1 MSSQA
6 AVLLSVF
13 FVAHFLG
20 DFTPLAT
27 QRMQE
32 AKRAGTPIGPIAL
45 HALVHAA
52 LVGLAVAL
60 VARPEPILVLAAVA
74 IEFWT
79 HLLLDWWKGVMSSR
93 RPALGDPGRRRF
105 WTALGL
111 DQLAHALV
119 LVWIGW
125 MVLL

>member
-6 AVLLSVF
+6 AVLLSFLF
-13 FVAHFLG
+13 FVHFLG

-27 QRMQE
+27 ESMQE
-32 AKRAGTPIGPIAL
+32 AKRAGRPLGPIAL

-52 LVGLAVAL
+52 LVGLVVAL
-60 VARPEPILVLAAVA
+60 VARPAPILVLAAA
-74 IEFWT
+74 TIEFWT
-79 HLLLDWWKGVMSSR
+79 HLFLDWWKGFMSAR
-93 RPALGDPGRRRF
+93 RPVLGDPGRKGF

-119 LVWIGW
+119 LVWVAW